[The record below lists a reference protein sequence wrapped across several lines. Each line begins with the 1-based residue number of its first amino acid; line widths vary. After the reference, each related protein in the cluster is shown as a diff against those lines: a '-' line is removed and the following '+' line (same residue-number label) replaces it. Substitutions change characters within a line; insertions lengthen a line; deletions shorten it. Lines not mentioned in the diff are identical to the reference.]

1 MSGVRIGSNLLLEL
15 RGGIDKNMRD
25 LPAEGLL
32 GAARLAPPGSPCGRS
47 TSLRDV
53 VEPGLFYVG
62 GSTDELYGDRLL
74 STIFLLNGAG

>member
-1 MSGVRIGSNLLLEL
+1 MDVGGSYWTSLDGV
-15 RGGIDKNMRD
+15 MV
-25 LPAEGLL
+25 PAEGLL
-32 GAARLAPPGSPCGRS
+32 GATRLAPPGSPCGRS

-62 GSTDELYGDRLL
+62 GSTDDQYGDRLL